1 MHGTLPMA
9 EIPSVVRIQESWLK
23 IMRSAKTK
31 QLKKQVGSG
40 LAFVIDF
47 SHRVITWVHMHQPAY
62 FDST

>member
-1 MHGTLPMA
+1 MLVTPMP
-9 EIPSVVRIQESWLK
+9 EIPSVARIQESWLK

-40 LAFVIDF
+40 LAFVIDI
-47 SHRVITWVHMHQPAY
+47 SHCTITWIHLHPAC